1 MFSSIGDEN
10 HDESLNFNWG
20 VNQESQDLNCANNYL
35 KPDISE
41 MKYIHLEQSNNMQ
54 MMDSVEGCGEFDMSK
69 PLLSVTNDNMKSYN
83 MGGASILNQF
93 SNNITPVFSIN
104 EEIGDNIRPNVLDS
118 DVCNENLVVPSNL
131 PPFVMNPDGDMMLT
145 DEFKPPIGAH
155 NQ

>member
-1 MFSSIGDEN
+1 VFSSIGDEN

-69 PLLSVTNDNMKSYN
+69 PLLSVTNDNMKSYH

-104 EEIGDNIRPNVLDS
+104 EEIGDNI
-118 DVCNENLVVPSNL
+118 
-131 PPFVMNPDGDMMLT
+131 
-145 DEFKPPIGAH
+145 
-155 NQ
+155 